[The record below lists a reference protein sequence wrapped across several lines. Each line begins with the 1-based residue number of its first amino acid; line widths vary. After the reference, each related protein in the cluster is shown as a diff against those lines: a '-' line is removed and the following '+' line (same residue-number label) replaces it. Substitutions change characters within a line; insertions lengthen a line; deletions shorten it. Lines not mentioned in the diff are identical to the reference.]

1 MTKLLMISIFIM
13 STSFAGTGCRKGATK
28 YSCESTKG
36 AKREYLCSK
45 NPKLEKEKI
54 TKRCLIKRKKMKKT
68 IKKVKKV
75 NKVKK

>member
-1 MTKLLMISIFIM
+1 MISIFIM

-54 TKRCLIKRKKMKKT
+54 TKRCLVT
-68 IKKVKKV
+68 FLSLHA
-75 NKVKK
+75 NALYSAQ